1 MHCTSQA
8 SDMAGIDLKLIK
20 KEHQTAEK
28 QGGQATAIADFLNRD
43 IKIFSTGFSDKKKEQ
58 FYSELTTL
66 LSAGIDIQSALE
78 LLSESFEKEKDKQM
92 IDEIRKRVEE
102 GDTFSEAL
110 NKSSKVSGYEFYSL
124 QIGEEAGKMIE
135 TLQEISKYFSKKTK
149 LKRQMVSALSY
160 PGIVLLVSV
169 GAIVFML
176 KMVVPMFE
184 NLFKRFKGE
193 LPSLTKVVIHLSK
206 LVSTYFLA
214 VILMAVIVIVFF
226 YLQRKKAWFRNYS
239 SKIVLRIPIFGE
251 MIRKIYIAR
260 FCNSMALLISS
271 KANLVNAL
279 ELVGKMIGFYPLEV
293 TIGPIRDDI
302 VYKGHSLHQAMGQYP
317 IYGKR
322 MASLIKVGEEVNKL
336 EDMFGKVAQQYTE
349 EVEHQSEILG
359 SLLEPFMII
368 FLGLIVGIIIVAM
381 YLPMF
386 KLSSSFNY

>member
-1 MHCTSQA
+1 
-8 SDMAGIDLKLIK
+8 MAGIDLKLVK
-20 KEHQTAEK
+20 AKTHAGTQKDRAA
-28 QGGQATAIADFLNRD
+28 GPSIADYLNKD
-43 IKIFSTGFSDKKKEQ
+43 IKFLDSGFPDKKKEQ

-78 LLSESFEKEKDKQM
+78 LLEESFDKQKEKDL
-92 IDEIRKRVEE
+92 IAEIRKYVVE
-102 GDTFSEAL
+102 GATFSEAL
-110 NKSSKVSGYEFYSL
+110 HKTGKISDYEFYSL
-124 QIGEEAGKMIE
+124 QIGEEAGQMIP
-135 TLQEISKYFSKKTK
+135 TLEEMSKYFSRKLK

-160 PGIVLLVSV
+160 PSIVMTVSI

-184 NLFKRFKGE
+184 QLFKRFKGE
-193 LPSLTKVVIHLSK
+193 LPPLTKAVIHLSK
-206 LVSTYFLA
+206 LISVYFLPILLILTG
-214 VILMAVIVIVFF
+214 VIIFF
-226 YLQRKKAWFRNYS
+226 YLQRKRTWFRDYS
-239 SKIVLRIPIFGE
+239 TRIVLRLPIFGE

-271 KANLVNAL
+271 KANLTNAL

-293 TIGPIRDDI
+293 TIEPIRKEI
-302 VYKGHSLHQAMGQYP
+302 IYKGKPLHAALSQYK

-322 MASLIKVGEEVNKL
+322 MSSLIKVGEEVNKL
-336 EDMFGKVAQQYTE
+336 EDMFARVGQQYTE
-349 EVEHQSEILG
+349 EVEHQSEVLG

-368 FLGLIVGIIIVAM
+368 FLGLMVGVIIIAM

>member
-1 MHCTSQA
+1 
-8 SDMAGIDLKLIK
+8 MAGIDLKLVK
-20 KEHQTAEK
+20 SKVNADPEMAS
-28 QGGQATAIADFLNRD
+28 GAGQSFADILNKD
-43 IKIFSTGFSDKKKEQ
+43 IKFFDSGFPDKKKEQ

-78 LLSESFEKEKDKQM
+78 LLAESFEKEKDKALL
-92 IDEIRKRVEE
+92 ESIRKRVVE

-110 NKSSKVSGYEFYSL
+110 NKTGKITSYEFYSL

-135 TLQEISKYFSKKTK
+135 TLQEMSKYFSRKTK
-149 LKRQMVSALSY
+149 LKRQMVGALSY
-160 PGIVLLVSV
+160 PSIVMAVSV

-184 NLFKRFKGE
+184 NMFKRFKGD
-193 LPSLTKVVIHLSK
+193 LPVLTKFVIRLSK
-206 LVSTYFLA
+206 LVSDYFLP
-214 VILMAVIVIVFF
+214 IVLAFLAIIIFF
-226 YLQRKKAWFRNYS
+226 YLQRKKDWFRNYS
-239 SKIVLRIPIFGE
+239 SKLVLKLPLFGE

-279 ELVGKMIGFYPLEV
+279 ELVGKMIGFYPLEI
-293 TIGPIRDDI
+293 TIEPIRKDI
-302 VYKGHSLHQAMGQYP
+302 VYKGKSLHQAMSEYK

-322 MASLIKVGEEVNKL
+322 MASLIKVGEEVNKM
-336 EDMFGKVAQQYTE
+336 EDMFSRVAQQYTE

-359 SLLEPFMII
+359 SLLEPFMIV
-368 FLGLIVGIIIVAM
+368 FLGLVVGIIIVAM

>member
-1 MHCTSQA
+1 
-8 SDMAGIDLKLIK
+8 MAGIDLKLVK
-20 KEHQTAEK
+20 AKTHVGTPKDRAA
-28 QGGQATAIADFLNRD
+28 GPSIADYLNKD
-43 IKIFSTGFSDKKKEQ
+43 IKFLDSGFPDKKKEQ

-78 LLSESFEKEKDKQM
+78 LLEESFDKQKEKDL
-92 IDEIRKRVEE
+92 IAEVRKYVVE
-102 GDTFSEAL
+102 GATFSEAL
-110 NKSSKVSGYEFYSL
+110 HKTGKISDYEFYSL
-124 QIGEEAGKMIE
+124 QIGEEAGQMIP
-135 TLQEISKYFSKKTK
+135 TLEEMSKYFSRKLK

-160 PGIVLLVSV
+160 PSIVMTVSI

-184 NLFKRFKGE
+184 QLFKRFKGE
-193 LPSLTKVVIHLSK
+193 LPPLTKAVIHLSK
-206 LVSTYFLA
+206 LISVYFLPILLILA
-214 VILMAVIVIVFF
+214 GVIIFF
-226 YLQRKKAWFRNYS
+226 YLQRKRTWFRDYS
-239 SKIVLRIPIFGE
+239 TRIVLRLPIFGE

-271 KANLVNAL
+271 KANLTNAL

-293 TIGPIRDDI
+293 TIEPIRKEI
-302 VYKGHSLHQAMGQYP
+302 IYKGKPLHAALSQYK

-322 MASLIKVGEEVNKL
+322 MSSLIKVGEEVNKL
-336 EDMFGKVAQQYTE
+336 EDMFARIGQQYTE
-349 EVEHQSEILG
+349 EVEHQSEVLG

-368 FLGLIVGIIIVAM
+368 FLGLMVGVIIIAM

>member
-1 MHCTSQA
+1 
-8 SDMAGIDLKLIK
+8 MAGIDLKLIK
-20 KEHQTAEK
+20 SKGYASSEKKSAE
-28 QGGQATAIADFLNRD
+28 GSSIADFLNKD
-43 IKIFSTGFSDKKKEQ
+43 IKLFDTGFPDKKKEQ

-66 LSAGIDIQSALE
+66 LCAGVDIQSALE
-78 LLSESFEKEKDKQM
+78 LLAESFEKPKEKDF
-92 IDEIRKRVEE
+92 IDSIRKEVVE
-102 GDTFSEAL
+102 GSTFSEAL
-110 NKSSKVSGYEFYSL
+110 NKTGKITSYEFYSL

-135 TLQEISKYFSKKTK
+135 TLQEMSKYFARKTK

-160 PGIVLLVSV
+160 PIIVMLVSV

-184 NLFKRFKGE
+184 QLFKQFKGE
-193 LPSLTKVVIHLSK
+193 LPPLTKAVIHLSK
-206 LVSTYFLA
+206 MVSTYFLPG
-214 VILMAVIVIVFF
+214 ILMIVGVVLFF
-226 YLQRKKAWFRNYS
+226 YIQRNKTWFRNYS
-239 SKIVLRIPIFGE
+239 SRFVLRIPIFGE

-271 KANLVNAL
+271 KANLTNAL

-293 TIGPIRDDI
+293 TIEPIRHDI
-302 VYKGHSLHQAMGQYP
+302 IYKGLPLHTAIGQYK

-336 EDMFGKVAQQYTE
+336 EDMFARVAQQNTE

-368 FLGLIVGIIIVAM
+368 FLGLMVGIIIIAM

>member
-1 MHCTSQA
+1 
-8 SDMAGIDLKLIK
+8 MAGIDLKLVK
-20 KEHQTAEK
+20 AKTHVGTPKDRAA
-28 QGGQATAIADFLNRD
+28 GPSIADYLNKD
-43 IKIFSTGFSDKKKEQ
+43 IKFLDSGFPDKKKEQ

-78 LLSESFEKEKDKQM
+78 LLEESFDKQKEKDL
-92 IDEIRKRVEE
+92 IAEVRKYVVE
-102 GDTFSEAL
+102 GATFSEAL
-110 NKSSKVSGYEFYSL
+110 HKTGKISDYEFYSL
-124 QIGEEAGKMIE
+124 QIGEEAGQMIP
-135 TLQEISKYFSKKTK
+135 TLEEMSKYFSRKLK

-160 PGIVLLVSV
+160 PSIVMTVSI

-184 NLFKRFKGE
+184 QLFKRFKGE
-193 LPSLTKVVIHLSK
+193 LPPLTKAVIHLSK
-206 LVSTYFLA
+206 LISVYFLPILLILTG
-214 VILMAVIVIVFF
+214 VIIFF
-226 YLQRKKAWFRNYS
+226 YLQRKRTWFRDYS
-239 SKIVLRIPIFGE
+239 TRIVLRLPIFGE

-271 KANLVNAL
+271 KANLTNAL

-293 TIGPIRDDI
+293 TIEPIRKEI
-302 VYKGHSLHQAMGQYP
+302 IYKGKPLHAALSQYK

-322 MASLIKVGEEVNKL
+322 MSSLIKVGEEVNKL
-336 EDMFGKVAQQYTE
+336 EDMFARVGQQYTE
-349 EVEHQSEILG
+349 EVEHQSEVLG

-368 FLGLIVGIIIVAM
+368 FLGLMVGVIIIAM

>member
-1 MHCTSQA
+1 V
-8 SDMAGIDLKLIK
+8 AGIDLKLVK
-20 KEHQTAEK
+20 SVNSRAAVSKEAS
-28 QGGQATAIADFLNRD
+28 QGQSIADILNKD
-43 IKIFSTGFSDKKKEQ
+43 IKFLESGFSDKKKEQ

-78 LLSESFEKEKDKQM
+78 LLEESFEKQKDKSF
-92 IDEIRKRVEE
+92 IEEVRKYVVE
-102 GDTFSEAL
+102 GATFSEAL
-110 NKSSKVSGYEFYSL
+110 HRTGKITDYEFYSL

-135 TLQEISKYFSKKTK
+135 TLQEMSKYFSRKTK

-160 PGIVLLVSV
+160 PIIVMTVSI

-184 NLFKRFKGE
+184 QLFKRFKGE
-193 LPSLTKVVIHLSK
+193 LPPLTKAVIHLSK
-206 LVSTYFLA
+206 LISVYFLPLVLIIA
-214 VILMAVIVIVFF
+214 SIVIFL
-226 YLQRKKAWFRNYS
+226 YLQRKRVWFRDYS
-239 SKIVLRIPIFGE
+239 SRIVLRLPIFGE

-271 KANLVNAL
+271 KANLTNAL
-279 ELVGKMIGFYPLEV
+279 ELVGKMIGFYPLEA
-293 TIGPIRDDI
+293 TIEPIRKEI
-302 VYKGHSLHQAMGQYP
+302 IYKGKPLHTAIGQYK

-336 EDMFGKVAQQYTE
+336 EEMFSRVAQQYAD

-368 FLGLIVGIIIVAM
+368 FLGLMVGVIIIAM